1 MPGPDFAGRA
11 RPWLGAL
18 LLAAIAIALVLV
30 FAAGRWRAAPAEDE
44 AAGAGLA
51 SVAEGLPGIDAPPPG
66 SADATIGPEPAG
78 PSAPAGALG
87 ADPSPEER
95 DRSRAAD
102 LAARGG
108 DDPAR
113 LATEVPP
120 LATALSA
127 DRRGR
132 VLRADGAPLASPG
145 ASSPNPPLGAAPP
158 AGADPPAGAVPTEAG
173 GYAPPDAPIPGLP
186 AARDLALPNAGD
198 PAWPWATA
206 APSTSAPGQAPGT
219 PGASDP
225 TPPPVS
231 VPSPSPDPGP
241 SPSPQGPQPA
251 TDLGPAAGAGP
262 AALSSEPP
270 DGVPNAAGGDAAG
283 SEAAAASSATPGA
296 IAAAESVAPGGSFG
310 PAALGGTSA
319 GADPGV
325 ATIPRGLALSM
336 AALSVSLAG
345 LGLLFGRRARAR
357 ARRRRRQTERGW

>member
-18 LLAAIAIALVLV
+18 LLAAIAVALTIL
-30 FAAGRWRAAPAEDE
+30 FAAGRWRAEPAEDE
-44 AAGAGLA
+44 DLGAGLA
-51 SVAEGLPGIDAPPPG
+51 AVAEGLPGLDAPPPG
-66 SADATIGPEPAG
+66 SADATIGPAIGPAIVG
-78 PSAPAGALG
+78 ASTPASPLG
-87 ADPSPEER
+87 AAPSPEEQ

-132 VLRADGAPLASPG
+132 VLRADGGPRASSG
-145 ASSPNPPLGAAPP
+145 VSSPNPPLGSTLP
-158 AGADPPAGAVPTEAG
+158 ADAVPTEAG

-198 PAWPWATA
+198 PAWPWASA
-206 APSTSAPGQAPGT
+206 VPSTVAPGQTPGT
-219 PGASDP
+219 PGAQDP

-231 VPSPSPDPGP
+231 GP
-241 SPSPQGPQPA
+241 SPSPQGPLPA
-251 TDLGPAAGAGP
+251 TDRGAVAGASP
-262 AALSSEPP
+262 ATGSAEPP
-270 DGVPNAAGGDAAG
+270 SGVPGAAGG
-283 SEAAAASSATPGA
+283 EAAAASSATPGA
-296 IAAAESVAPGGSFG
+296 IAAAEAVAPAGSLGPGAGGG
-310 PAALGGTSA
+310 P
-319 GADPGV
+319 GAEGDAGV
-325 ATIPRGLALSM
+325 AAIPRGLALSM